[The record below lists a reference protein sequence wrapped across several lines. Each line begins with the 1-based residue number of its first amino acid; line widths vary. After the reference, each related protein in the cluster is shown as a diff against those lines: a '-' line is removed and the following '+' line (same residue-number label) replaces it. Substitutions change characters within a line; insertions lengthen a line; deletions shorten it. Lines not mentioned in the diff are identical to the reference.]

1 MGRCCVVVTE
11 LIEELQKFPPH
22 WTVLVEYPV
31 RQASRP
37 MADPSDLASVA
48 GVGVTTDMRSA
59 LHCTVVL
66 RSLDGI
72 R

>member
-1 MGRCCVVVTE
+1 VVVTE
-11 LIEELQKFPPH
+11 LIEELQKFPSH

-31 RQASRP
+31 RQALRP
-37 MADPSDLASVA
+37 MAEPSDLASIA
-48 GVGVTTDMRSA
+48 SVGVDTEIRSA

-66 RSLDGI
+66 NSLHGI